1 MEQNQCQNW
10 FSWTVW
16 SVKNSLFAWSFHGLF
31 SWSFFHGLFAR
42 SFFIVFSRGSLSH
55 GLFSWS
61 FLIVFSHGLFSWSFS
76 HGLCC
81 LFMVS
86 LAWSL
91 ATPIRQG
98 RPFITFTIETMKKKT
113 V

>member
-1 MEQNQCQNW
+1 MSK
-10 FSWTVW
+10 FS
-16 SVKNSLFAWSFHGLF
+16 FAWSFHGLF
-31 SWSFFHGLFAR
+31 SWSFFHGLFFLQGLFHR
-42 SFFIVFSRGSLSH
+42 
-55 GLFSWS
+55 LFSWS
-61 FLIVFSHGLFSWSFS
+61 FLMVFS

-98 RPFITFTIETMKKKT
+98 RPFITFTVELERQ
-113 V
+113 